1 MAEYQIDIT
10 RENERIPKRNFF
22 QTWVIDKGLAVDD
35 IFLESV
41 ENIYNMG
48 KDEIK
53 DREKKG
59 EDLDIEEYWD
69 IMKKEVIRMAKIR
82 EREIREQQDGRK
94 YYLEGRYRIESEKKT
109 QGNLE
114 I

>member
-1 MAEYQIDIT
+1 MA
-10 RENERIPKRNFF
+10 N
-22 QTWVIDKGLAVDD
+22 DD

-53 DREKKG
+53 NGENNG
-59 EDLDIEEYWD
+59 EDLDIEEYWE

>member
-1 MAEYQIDIT
+1 MG
-10 RENERIPKRNFF
+10 
-22 QTWVIDKGLAVDD
+22 IDKGLAIDD

-53 DREKKG
+53 NGENNG
-59 EDLDIEEYWD
+59 EDLDIEEYWE

-82 EREIREQQDGRK
+82 EREIREQHDGRK

-109 QGNLE
+109 QEQKVYTDKGYLSLLSILQSNP
-114 I
+114 